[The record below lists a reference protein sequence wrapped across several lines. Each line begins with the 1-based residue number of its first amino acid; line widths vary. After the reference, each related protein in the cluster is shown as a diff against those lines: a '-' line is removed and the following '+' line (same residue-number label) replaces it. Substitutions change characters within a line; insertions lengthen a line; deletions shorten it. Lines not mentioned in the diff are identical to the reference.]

1 MAHNNIYTVNG
12 RLADLTSQ
20 VAELEAENKRLRVHL
35 LNSLKQFV
43 LDNRPKDGADGAPGK
58 DGLSI
63 KGDKGDVGP
72 TGSVLY
78 ISDCEAAE
86 QVKILRAALVE
97 QRSKLLAAIAQAE
110 YDARGDSSVHRII
123 RGRIAQLKKD
133 AGL

>member
-12 RLADLTSQ
+12 RLADLTSR

-43 LDNRPKDGADGAPGK
+43 LDNRPKDGAPGK

-123 RGRIAQLKKD
+123 RSRIEQLKRD